1 MKTCPV
7 CQRMYSDE
15 QMIFCLADGAQLL
28 NVKRNVD
35 LDSTWRLSPRVY
47 DPVSTPVA
55 PTLPAPQT
63 HESQPLSTIQYRPEL
78 QQSPVSAPLT
88 KDQPTKDHPKR
99 SALPWIFAI
108 VVVVGIS
115 AVLIAWIVTRNISGE
130 RLATQ
135 TTSPSPQASAE
146 PTATSST
153 PTQQTEKA
161 AATSRP
167 GSKPNTSSS
176 PIKDSGAIN
185 VTVPAVTQTTGSTPS
200 RKRSAKKDGGRTA
213 VVPPDKKK
221 VEPSKPPTGEAF
233 VPVKP

>member
-1 MKTCPV
+1 
-7 CQRMYSDE
+7 MYSDE

-35 LDSTWRLSPRVY
+35 LDATWRLSPRVV

-78 QQSPVSAPLT
+78 QPSPVSTPATQDQLT
-88 KDQPTKDHPKR
+88 KDQPKR

-130 RLATQ
+130 RFANQ
-135 TTSPSPQASAE
+135 TPSPSPQANAE
-146 PTATSST
+146 PTATTTTS
-153 PTQQTEKA
+153 TQQTEKA
-161 AATSRP
+161 AATSRT
-167 GSKPNTSSS
+167 GSNPNSSAP
-176 PIKDSGAIN
+176 PIKHSGAIN
-185 VTVPAVTQTTGSTPS
+185 VTVPAVTQTTGTTPS
-200 RKRSAKKDGGRTA
+200 RKSSAKKDGGRTA
-213 VVPPDKKK
+213 VVPQDKKK
-221 VEPSKPPTGEAF
+221 VEPSKPTGEAF